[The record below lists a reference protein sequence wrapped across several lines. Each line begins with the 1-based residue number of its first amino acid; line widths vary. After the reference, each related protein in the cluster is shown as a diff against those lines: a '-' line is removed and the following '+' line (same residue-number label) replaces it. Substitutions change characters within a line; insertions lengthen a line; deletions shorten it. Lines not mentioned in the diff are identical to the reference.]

1 MLTKILNFISSIS
14 CVIAIILLE
23 SFIAISDSFYF
34 NGYIV
39 LIFLLMLLNPI
50 ANIFRLNKKVIE
62 NPLFHFMILSIAGYI
77 SYVVINAITIY
88 KNNLNGTPDNSLSLN
103 ASTLYFSDRF
113 LYILIAIIVILLTTF
128 IFKKKHIKSDK
139 DNSKLMLIII
149 LITSIIPLLSNR
161 IWTMNL
167 ICAGFNIAQ
176 IIFTIMIFF
185 KLRYINT
192 SSELQKYYLILMI
205 TSLVSL
211 NPISLVLS
219 GYIFIQ
225 LDTFGL
231 NL

>member
-14 CVIAIILLE
+14 CIVAIILLE

-50 ANIFRLNKKVIE
+50 ANIFRLNKKVIG
-62 NPLFHFMILSIAGYI
+62 NPLFHFMTLSIAGYI
-77 SYVVINAITIY
+77 SYVLINSITIY
-88 KNNLNGTPDNSLSLN
+88 KSNLNGTPDNSLALN
-103 ASTLYFSDRF
+103 TSTLYFSDRF
-113 LYILIAIIVILLTTF
+113 IYLLIAIIAILLATF
-128 IFKKKHIKSDK
+128 IFKKKHIKSNK

-149 LITSIIPLLSNR
+149 LVTSIIPLLSNR

-192 SSELQKYYLILMI
+192 SSELHKYYLILMI
-205 TSLVSL
+205 TSLISL

>member
-14 CVIAIILLE
+14 CIVAIILLE

-39 LIFLLMLLNPI
+39 LSFLLMLLNPI
-50 ANIFRLNKKVIE
+50 ANIFRLNKKVIG
-62 NPLFHFMILSIAGYI
+62 NPLFHFMTLSIAGYI
-77 SYVVINAITIY
+77 SYVLINSITIY
-88 KNNLNGTPDNSLSLN
+88 KSNLNGTPDNSLALN
-103 ASTLYFSDRF
+103 TSTLYFSDRF
-113 LYILIAIIVILLTTF
+113 IYLLIAIIAILLATF
-128 IFKKKHIKSDK
+128 IFKKKHIKSNK

-149 LITSIIPLLSNR
+149 LVTSIIPLLSNR

-205 TSLVSL
+205 TSLISL

>member
-1 MLTKILNFISSIS
+1 MSTKILNFISSIS
-14 CVIAIILLE
+14 CIVAIILLE

-50 ANIFRLNKKVIE
+50 ANIFRLNKKVIG
-62 NPLFHFMILSIAGYI
+62 NPLFHFMTLSIAGYI
-77 SYVVINAITIY
+77 SYVLINSITIY
-88 KNNLNGTPDNSLSLN
+88 KSNLNGTPDNSLALN
-103 ASTLYFSDRF
+103 TSTLYFSDRF
-113 LYILIAIIVILLTTF
+113 IYILIAIIAILLATF
-128 IFKKKHIKSDK
+128 IFKKKHIKSNK

-149 LITSIIPLLSNR
+149 LVTSIIPLLSNR

-205 TSLVSL
+205 TSLISL